1 MRVQGEIFRP
11 FEVFIMVALLYW
23 GLNETIAIL
32 MRKLEK
38 WSKKGRIS
46 NRDSA
51 ETLKKEGVVR

>member
-1 MRVQGEIFRP
+1 MRVQGEIFRAI
-11 FEVFIMVALLYW
+11 EVFIMVALLYW

-46 NRDSA
+46 NQDST
-51 ETLKKEGVVR
+51 EILNKEGLER